1 MNVQNPCSDASGEN
15 DSRHELVTCPRCNQT
30 VSCKPTS
37 ISACWCIQEKVS
49 RERGLDF
56 YAVEGPLALLAG
68 DAWAKPTFPEVLDT
82 SIPEAYASE

>member
-1 MNVQNPCSDASGEN
+1 MNVQNACSDASGEN

-49 RERGLDF
+49 RETLQKLEGMYNGCLCKECL
-56 YAVEGPLALLAG
+56 VELAG
-68 DAWAKPTFPEVLDT
+68 
-82 SIPEAYASE
+82 SENAT

>member
-49 RERGLDF
+49 RETLQNGLD
-56 YAVEGPLALLAG
+56 L
-68 DAWAKPTFPEVLDT
+68 EVSHVVHAQLN
-82 SIPEAYASE
+82 EKYKF